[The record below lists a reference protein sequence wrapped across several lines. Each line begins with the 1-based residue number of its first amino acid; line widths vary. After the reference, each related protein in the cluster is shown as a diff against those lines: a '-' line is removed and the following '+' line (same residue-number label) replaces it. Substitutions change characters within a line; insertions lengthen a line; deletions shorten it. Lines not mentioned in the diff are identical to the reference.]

1 MKKKKISI
9 DDGDVIIYSKTPT
22 LDNMKVKPYTAEE
35 LDIIERC
42 RKMKVRR
49 NRINALI
56 IKIPKITKSIIGI
69 LTFIIILLTF
79 LLTVVYKK

>member
-35 LDIIERC
+35 LDTIERC

-56 IKIPKITKSIIGI
+56 IKIQKITKSIIGI

-79 LLTVVYKK
+79 LLTFVYKK

>member
-1 MKKKKISI
+1 MKTKKISI
-9 DDGDVIIYSKTPT
+9 DDGDAIIYSKTPT
-22 LDNMKVKPYTAEE
+22 LDNMKVEPYTAEE

-56 IKIPKITKSIIGI
+56 IKIPKITKTIIGI

>member
-22 LDNMKVKPYTAEE
+22 LDNMKVEPYTAEE

-56 IKIPKITKSIIGI
+56 IKIPKITKTIIGI